1 MPDHLPV
8 PVTVVTGA
16 LGVGKTTAV
25 LDLLARAPEGERWAV
40 LVNEFGQVGID
51 GAVIEG
57 RSAGSVTV
65 REVAG
70 GCICC
75 TAGLELRVGL
85 VRLLREVRPDRLLI
99 EPSGVARPAAVIDA
113 LRSPG
118 LREAVAPRAVI
129 TLVDPRAF
137 ADPIRRNHET
147 YGDQVLL
154 ADVLVA
160 NRCDEAGDEALEA
173 FREVAAGLYPP
184 KMVVAETS
192 FGVLDPAWLDLE
204 PSPTSRLRLAVL
216 QDHVRLVPSAH
227 LRLGGEDA
235 APSAPLPSEG
245 EAFRDRVDDVEGVG
259 WVWPP
264 TVRFDRWALQEAVQQ
279 LVHPNPAAS
288 EGLLRLKGVFR
299 TPRVT
304 LLVQADPTQVRME
317 PLDWRRDSRVE
328 LIASAGTVSEELLCR
343 AFEDAMLSPPGR

>member
-1 MPDHLPV
+1 MTSPTAPV
-8 PVTVVTGA
+8 PVTIVTGA

-25 LDLLARAPEGERWAV
+25 LDLLTHAPDGERWAV

-51 GAVIEG
+51 GAVLEG
-57 RSAGSVTV
+57 KGEGVAV

-85 VRLLREVRPDRLLI
+85 VRLLREVRPDRLII
-99 EPSGVARPAAVIDA
+99 EPSGVARPAAVVDA

-118 LREAVAPRAVI
+118 LREAVQPRAVI
-129 TLVDPRAF
+129 TLVDPRHF
-137 ADPIRRNHET
+137 VDPDRRAHET

-160 NRCDEAGDEALEA
+160 NRCDEATEDVIAA
-173 FREVAAGLYPP
+173 FRAEAEALYPP
-184 KMVVAETS
+184 KVVVAETR
-192 FGVLDPAWLDLE
+192 FGALDAAWLDLE
-204 PSPTSRLRLAVL
+204 PSPSSRMRLPVTPDL
-216 QDHVRLVPSAH
+216 VRLQASSHRHEA
-227 LRLGGEDA
+227 
-235 APSAPLPSEG
+235 SEG
-245 EAFRDRVDDVEGVG
+245 STGSYHDAVDDVEGFG
-259 WVWPP
+259 WVWPADA
-264 TVRFDRWALQEAVQQ
+264 RFDRWALQEAVQQ
-279 LVHPNPAAS
+279 LVHPGPAAS

-328 LIASAGTVSEELLCR
+328 VIAPAGTASEELLS
-343 AFEDAMLSPPGR
+343 ATFEGCLLQRGGPAARSER